1 MLEEMI
7 NAMLSYFGLAKGYWD
22 EAMLTACY
30 ILKRVPKEKNKI
42 TPYELWKKKKSLI
55 LTILRFG
62 VVKQ

>member
-42 TPYELWKKKKSLI
+42 TPYELWKKKKA
-55 LTILRFG
+55 
-62 VVKQ
+62 